1 MHHKLITRG
10 IRGIIPGGV
19 SELDFST
26 ASEIDEFSAKELL
39 GIFIENGIGVLDN
52 GIVNFQN
59 SDKILASIFAITNGA
74 SIEDVAEFLSWQ
86 NFEELV
92 TCILEENGF
101 QVEKNLILTKPRM
114 EIDVVGVKIGIAVLI
129 DCKHW
134 KKISKS
140 ALDDIVYK
148 QTERVKNYVSKTES
162 TMAIPVIV
170 TLHQEKVNFVN
181 KVPIIPVIQLSSF
194 LDEFYGNL
202 DKMKTIES
210 HISS

>member
-10 IRGIIPGGV
+10 IRGIIPGGI
-19 SELDFST
+19 SELDFSA

-39 GIFIENGIGVLDN
+39 GIFIENGIGVSDN

-114 EIDVVGVKIGIAVLI
+114 EIDVVGIKLGIAVLI

-148 QTERVKNYVSKTES
+148 QTDRVKNYVSKTES

>member
-10 IRGIIPGGV
+10 IRGIIPGGI

-39 GIFIENGIGVLDN
+39 DIFIENGIGEIDN

-101 QVEKNLILTKPRM
+101 QVEKNLMLTKPRM
-114 EIDVVGVKIGIAVLI
+114 EIDVVGIKLGIAVLI

-140 ALDDIVYK
+140 ALDNIVYK
-148 QTERVKNYVSKTES
+148 QTERVKNYVSKIES
-162 TMAIPVIV
+162 MMAIPVIV

-210 HISS
+210 HIST

>member
-10 IRGIIPGGV
+10 IRGIIPGGI
-19 SELDFST
+19 SELDFSA

-114 EIDVVGVKIGIAVLI
+114 EIDVVGIKLGIAVLI

>member
-10 IRGIIPGGV
+10 IRGIIPGGI
-19 SELDFST
+19 SELDFSA

-114 EIDVVGVKIGIAVLI
+114 EIDVVGVKLGIAVLI

-202 DKMKTIES
+202 DKMKTIEK
-210 HISS
+210 

>member
-10 IRGIIPGGV
+10 IRGIIPGGI
-19 SELDFST
+19 SELDFSA

-74 SIEDVAEFLSWQ
+74 SIEDVAEFLNWQ

-114 EIDVVGVKIGIAVLI
+114 EIDVVGIKLGIAILI

-162 TMAIPVIV
+162 TMAILVIV

>member
-10 IRGIIPGGV
+10 IRGIIPGGI
-19 SELDFST
+19 SELDFSA

-114 EIDVVGVKIGIAVLI
+114 EIDVVGIKLGIAVLI

-140 ALDDIVYK
+140 ALDNIVYK
-148 QTERVKNYVSKTES
+148 QTERVKNYVSKIES
-162 TMAIPVIV
+162 MMAIPVIV
-170 TLHQEKVNFVN
+170 TLHQERVNFVN

>member
-10 IRGIIPGGV
+10 IRGIIPGGI

-39 GIFIENGIGVLDN
+39 DIFIENGIGEIDN

-101 QVEKNLILTKPRM
+101 QVEKNLMLTKPRM
-114 EIDVVGVKIGIAVLI
+114 EIDVVGIKLGIAVLI

-140 ALDDIVYK
+140 ALDNIVYK
-148 QTERVKNYVSKTES
+148 QTERVKNYVSKIES
-162 TMAIPVIV
+162 MMAIPVIV
-170 TLHQEKVNFVN
+170 TLHQERVNFVN

>member
-10 IRGIIPGGV
+10 IRAIIPGGI
-19 SELDFST
+19 SELDFSA

-101 QVEKNLILTKPRM
+101 QVEKNLMLTKPRM
-114 EIDVVGVKIGIAVLI
+114 EIDVVGIKLGIAVLI

-148 QTERVKNYVSKTES
+148 QTARVKNYVSKTES

-181 KVPIIPVIQLSSF
+181 KVPVIPVIQLSSF

-202 DKMKTIES
+202 DKMKIIES
-210 HISS
+210 HIST

>member
-10 IRGIIPGGV
+10 IRGIIPGGI
-19 SELDFST
+19 SELDFSV

-114 EIDVVGVKIGIAVLI
+114 EIDVVGVKLGIAVLI

-148 QTERVKNYVSKTES
+148 QTDRVKNYVSKTES

>member
-10 IRGIIPGGV
+10 IRAIIPGGI
-19 SELDFST
+19 SELDFSA

-101 QVEKNLILTKPRM
+101 QVEKNLMLTKPRM
-114 EIDVVGVKIGIAVLI
+114 EIDVVGIKLGIAVLI

-134 KKISKS
+134 KKIPKS

-148 QTERVKNYVSKTES
+148 QTARVKNYVSKTES

-210 HISS
+210 HIST

>member
-114 EIDVVGVKIGIAVLI
+114 EIDVVGIKLGIAVLI

>member
-10 IRGIIPGGV
+10 IRGIIPGGI

-39 GIFIENGIGVLDN
+39 DIFIENGIGEIDN

-101 QVEKNLILTKPRM
+101 QVEKNLMLTKPRM
-114 EIDVVGVKIGIAVLI
+114 EIDVVGIKLGIAVLI

-140 ALDDIVYK
+140 ALDNIVYK
-148 QTERVKNYVSKTES
+148 QTERVKNYVSKIES
-162 TMAIPVIV
+162 MMAIPVTV

>member
-114 EIDVVGVKIGIAVLI
+114 EIDVVGIKLGIAVLI

-202 DKMKTIES
+202 DKMKTIEK
-210 HISS
+210 

>member
-1 MHHKLITRG
+1 LHHKLITRG
-10 IRGIIPGGV
+10 IRGIIPGGI

-39 GIFIENGIGVLDN
+39 DIFIENGIGEIDN

-101 QVEKNLILTKPRM
+101 QVEKNLMLTKPRM
-114 EIDVVGVKIGIAVLI
+114 EIDVVGIKLGIAVLI

-140 ALDDIVYK
+140 ALDNIVYK

-210 HISS
+210 HIST

>member
-10 IRGIIPGGV
+10 IRGIIPGGI
-19 SELDFST
+19 SELDFSA

-114 EIDVVGVKIGIAVLI
+114 EIDVVGIKLGIAVLI

-148 QTERVKNYVSKTES
+148 QTARVKNYVSKTES

>member
-10 IRGIIPGGV
+10 IRGIIPGGI

-114 EIDVVGVKIGIAVLI
+114 EIDVVGIKLGIAILI

-148 QTERVKNYVSKTES
+148 QTDRVKNYVSKTES

-210 HISS
+210 HIST

>member
-1 MHHKLITRG
+1 M
-10 IRGIIPGGV
+10 
-19 SELDFST
+19 SEHDF
-26 ASEIDEFSAKELL
+26 AIAAEMDEFSGKGLL
-39 GIFIENGIGVLDN
+39 QIFLQNGIGVLDKN
-52 GIVNFQN
+52 IVEFQN
-59 SDKILASIFAITNGA
+59 TDRIKASIFAIRNGA
-74 SIEDVAEFLSWQ
+74 TIEDVSEFLSWQ

-114 EIDVVGVKIGIAVLI
+114 EIDVVGVKLGIAVLI

>member
-10 IRGIIPGGV
+10 IRGIIPGGI
-19 SELDFST
+19 SEFDFSA

-52 GIVNFQN
+52 GIANFQN

-114 EIDVVGVKIGIAVLI
+114 EIDVVGIKLGIAVLI

>member
-10 IRGIIPGGV
+10 IRAIIPGGI
-19 SELDFST
+19 SELDFSA

-114 EIDVVGVKIGIAVLI
+114 EIDVVGVKLGIAVLI

>member
-10 IRGIIPGGV
+10 IRGIIPGGI
-19 SELDFST
+19 SELDFSA

-114 EIDVVGVKIGIAVLI
+114 EIDVVGVKLGIAVLI